1 MVEIINESSP
11 NAQVVEIDMPMGE
24 VPPAVEELHSEDE
37 SLVEEI
43 SNGIPP
49 QESDALD
56 EKRKLL
62 LEGPLSHKPS
72 TRFRQMLA
80 RPGIIVSYVFRA
92 VLSLSQLD
100 SRPPLGSAMG
110 SVHVAHW
117 KLASIV
123 STKGDLF
130 FISRI
135 NEKF

>member
-92 VLSLSQLD
+92 ALSLNSIPG
-100 SRPPLGSAMG
+100 RPRDLRWDQCTLRIGSWLRL
-110 SVHVAHW
+110 SLPKV
-117 KLASIV
+117 IYF
-123 STKGDLF
+123 LF
-130 FISRI
+130 L
-135 NEKF
+135 E